1 MHSPGALARRGG
13 APARKLATPRPWD
26 GLWSFCLPSD
36 ARPLVGRVDDS
47 VCVCARGGWGSR
59 GGDRCS
65 TAALAARTGWSCEG
79 STDEA
84 VLQPEDAG

>member
-1 MHSPGALARRGG
+1 M
-13 APARKLATPRPWD
+13 
-26 GLWSFCLPSD
+26 
-36 ARPLVGRVDDS
+36 GRVDDS